1 MYLEVHRIEGVRIFD
16 HPNIIAMHGY
26 VSKYVGVLAVYSHDK
41 LTFGK
46 QISEDEMYYW
56 KKIYKVKDEL

>member
-16 HPNIIAMHGY
+16 HPNLIAMHGY

-46 QISEDEMYYW
+46 
-56 KKIYKVKDEL
+56 